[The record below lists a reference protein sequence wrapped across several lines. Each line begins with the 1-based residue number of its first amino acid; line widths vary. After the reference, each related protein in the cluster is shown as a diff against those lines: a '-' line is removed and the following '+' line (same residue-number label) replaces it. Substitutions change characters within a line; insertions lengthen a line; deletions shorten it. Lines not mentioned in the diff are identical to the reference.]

1 MTYKAYVLTA
11 TGAEMVFDYHSECK
25 LGTKKNMDD
34 AKKTVSSIISNR
46 EWKIVRLERKEAA
59 DPLQGLTAM
68 FDEELTRKSGL
79 IEE

>member
-25 LGTKKNMDD
+25 LGSKKNMDD
-34 AKKTVSSIISNR
+34 ANKTVASIITNR
-46 EWKIVRLERKEAA
+46 EWKIVRLEKKDSPGA
-59 DPLQGLTAM
+59 LQGLTAM
-68 FDEELTRKSGL
+68 FDEELTRESGL